1 MIIYDYRCLCMI
13 IYDYNMIICD
23 HIPAWTLQVWGV
35 QTHINRWISR
45 FFHQTSSGLDFWKNT
60 ISRKPSYVD
69 SSTLVFHIFSILWC
83 FQLNN
88 LVPWQLPVVHY
99 DSLDRREISCRS
111 RQIEEELKVI
121 PWGVLKMEDPQVT
134 IGFNAKMVKFLMIW
148 RSILETLHIY
158 DTPAK
163 LSDLVICTN
172 LAIIDSEE
180 LSIFDA

>member
-1 MIIYDYRCLCMI
+1 MYIYIQNIYIYMYIYIYIYIWLNYTLLYMIIYDYRCLCMI

-69 SSTLVFHIFSILWC
+69 SSTLFFHIFSILWC

-111 RQIEEELKVI
+111 KQIEEELKVT
-121 PWGVLKMEDPQVT
+121 PWGFLK
-134 IGFNAKMVKFLMIW
+134 W
-148 RSILETLHIY
+148 RIPKS
-158 DTPAK
+158 P
-163 LSDLVICTN
+163 
-172 LAIIDSEE
+172 
-180 LSIFDA
+180 